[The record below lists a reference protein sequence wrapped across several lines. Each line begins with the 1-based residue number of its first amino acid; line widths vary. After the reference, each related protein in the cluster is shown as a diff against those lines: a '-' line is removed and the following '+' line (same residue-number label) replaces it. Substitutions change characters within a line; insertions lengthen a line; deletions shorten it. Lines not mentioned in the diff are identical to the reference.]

1 MTNPSVIQKFSE
13 TGGLFCL
20 AVCKMKRQTINAFI
34 MKKIILLCFSVLF
47 TNFIWS
53 QSISVNSSGIAEVGI
68 SQNFQLTLTAGSSGA
83 NTHYRIDNWLI
94 IANIGSGIILGNIN
108 EQYSS
113 SYYYNPPLN
122 QINSISNPVTINIP
136 ITYGS
141 NAPDTDNV
149 EFQVSGFFGTLDSN
163 GNFVPITSLFK
174 KYSKSNGDSGYAVD
188 VKIVC
193 SPTISNPTILN
204 CCTNNV
210 QFCAIGYCDANVFTW
225 VISGGTIASGQ
236 GTSCVTVTPNAS
248 GNVLAT
254 CVVKR
259 SSGLP
264 NYTATNTKTINRTA
278 RTIAITSSNSA
289 YICAGVSK
297 IFQIDN
303 QCGMTGAT
311 WSATNSTVS
320 AETVV
325 NGKRQVTV
333 TPNANLTT
341 GSHITVNATANFSG
355 GCTATNRSVVYVG
368 TPRTTLPGAT
378 CYTTNAPCSVI
389 ATTSNN
395 YLNFTLSA
403 PLGNYA
409 PLYGDWEWQKIS
421 GNFYF
426 LSNINGQYN
435 ATTRNSPQAD
445 MYLTGANPTDNPL
458 KFKTRVKS
466 ECGWGDWT
474 EYVWNDGTTTVVT
487 PPPPPAKYFVVAPN
501 PTGGYSANISL
512 LNPSILPPTTSPITA
527 NLYTIFG
534 QLLSNTQL
542 YNNSGMVYLYSFPYN
557 TMYISIS
564 FGTHTETH
572 TVVKY

>member
-1 MTNPSVIQKFSE
+1 
-13 TGGLFCL
+13 
-20 AVCKMKRQTINAFI
+20 MKRQTINAI
-34 MKKIILLCFSVLF
+34 ILKKIFFLCFSVVF

-53 QSISVNSSGIAEVGI
+53 QITVNAPSSVEVGLNNQF
-68 SQNFQLTLTAGSSGA
+68 SFTFLPKSGE
-83 NTHYRIDNWLI
+83 YP
-94 IANIGSGIILGNIN
+94 SG
-108 EQYSS
+108 SS
-113 SYYYNPPLN
+113 SYKLTSWF
-122 QINSISNPVTINIP
+122 INDGSSNMN
-136 ITYGS
+136 
-141 NAPDTDNV
+141 N
-149 EFQVSGFFGTLDSN
+149 SGFGSYSN
-163 GNFVPITSLFK
+163 NSQSLNTYSIGQSQSLNFPIKWEDNSNSLTSNISIVANVS
-174 KYSKSNGDSGYAVD
+174 YYAVD
-188 VKIVC
+188 ANGNTYLAGSRIHPLTYTVNIYRI
-193 SPTISNPTILN
+193 STPTLTSTAILS

-210 QFCAIGYCDANVFTW
+210 QISASNFGTANVFNW
-225 VISGGTIASGQ
+225 SISNGTIVSGL
-236 GTSCVTVTPNAS
+236 GTSSISVTPLGDTSSVFANCTVS
-248 GNVLAT
+248 
-254 CVVKR
+254 R
-259 SSGLP
+259 STGSP
-264 NYTATNTKTINRTA
+264 TYTKFKSNTFARTA
-278 RTIAITSSNSA
+278 RTIVITTSNSA

-297 IFQIDN
+297 IFQIDD
-303 QCGMTGAT
+303 QCGMNGAT

-341 GSHITVNATANFSG
+341 GSQITVNATASYSG
-355 GCTATNRSVVYVG
+355 GCTATNSSIVYVG
-368 TPRTTLPGAT
+368 SPRTTLPGAT

-389 ATTSNN
+389 AAASNN
-395 YLNFTLSA
+395 YLNFTLLSA
-403 PLGNYA
+403 LLGNYV

-426 LSNINGQYN
+426 LNNINGQYN
-435 ATTRNSPQAD
+435 ATSRNSPQAD

-501 PTGGYSANISL
+501 PTGGYSANILL

-534 QLLSNTQL
+534 QLLSSTQL

-557 TMYISIS
+557 TMYISIA
-564 FGTHTETH
+564 FGTHRETH